1 MFFWLCNGGCDFLL
15 EMVESYFKDI
25 TYVDAGL
32 SRFHLAVSASDL
44 SPICHLLLG
53 TVYLCLFSLIAEP
66 DKLVQGLCLSS
77 MLNHWNLARVCIGL
91 DPKKHHWHNLTHWLI
106 DWLSDSLIPYF
117 SFLSSSHSSFLHF
130 SFTGL
135 FLFLSVCLCLCLS
148 VSVCLSLCICL
159 FLSFVQQKFISFCS
173 VWSNLLSDSFYE
185 KTKKSCSCLRGT
197 LSVSQNSLQLTCTN
211 QTHKGEM

>member
-1 MFFWLCNGGCDFLL
+1 MPYSAERACFGTSASSLTRGWVTGLQALLAYLLTNSAGGELALVSKEGTLGCSLCFSDFAMVGVIFSWKWL
-15 EMVESYFKDI
+15 SYFKDI

-91 DPKKHHWHNLTHWLI
+91 DPKKHHWHNLTH
-106 DWLSDSLIPYF
+106 
-117 SFLSSSHSSFLHF
+117 
-130 SFTGL
+130 
-135 FLFLSVCLCLCLS
+135 
-148 VSVCLSLCICL
+148 
-159 FLSFVQQKFISFCS
+159 
-173 VWSNLLSDSFYE
+173 
-185 KTKKSCSCLRGT
+185 
-197 LSVSQNSLQLTCTN
+197 
-211 QTHKGEM
+211 